1 MTGPDTTTLT
11 PPMRTIDGKYEVVR
25 ELSRSGNVTLY
36 EVNAAAG
43 ALRRVAWFT
52 VGSQADRQG
61 FHTYRTALRAI
72 APAGLTDV
80 VARPGAYYAVWQP
93 VTGTPL
99 SEVVTQPQKQQE
111 TVEAVQALAAALA
124 NHGFA
129 LADADV
135 VLDGQAPRVAYLR
148 PAPQGRS
155 VGDITALNAPT
166 LAALAGGRVKRKK
179 RERAPGAWL
188 SFVPGLLFLGG
199 AGWLGAQAAQVYLNP
214 PVRAVASVTGKDARA
229 AAQALTQAGFR
240 VEYAYGD
247 NANAAVGAVLR
258 QEPAGGTTLPIGRQI
273 VLTVNKPPLM
283 SVPRV
288 EDQTVDQARSLLR
301 DGGLRLGKIVKV
313 DGTLSSTPEGR
324 IVAQVP
330 AQGSSTE
337 RGQPV
342 QVMVS
347 TGVQGKETWIADLS
361 GMTFEQARDHARA
374 AGLVLSD
381 YTREPSDG
389 PANLVLRQNPAPFVR
404 VTVGSPVRVVISSAR
419 YTPPNTPAGSLPL
432 PPAYVPPLPAVPDE
446 GQGTET
452 GSGSATPN
460 TANPG
465 TATPSTSTSDTSS
478 TTSQEIP
485 PLPQTGL
492 GDNSAQTQTPD
503 PLAARQVNFQYD
515 FPADLPEGSYSVVV
529 QDADGERQVL
539 PATESARLAGQRA
552 QTPVEVRGNAVFII
566 RQGSAEYARV
576 ATQ

>member
-11 PPMRTIDGKYEVVR
+11 TPMRTIDGKYEVVR

-61 FHTYRTALRAI
+61 FHAYRTALRAI

-214 PVRAVASVTGKDARA
+214 PVRAVASVTGKDART
-229 AAQALTQAGFR
+229 AAQTLTQSGFR

-301 DGGLRLGKIVKV
+301 DGGLRLGKVVKV

-381 YTREPSDG
+381 YSREPSDG

-432 PPAYVPPLPAVPDE
+432 PPAYVAPLPAVPDE

-465 TATPSTSTSDTSS
+465 TATPSTSTPDTS
-478 TTSQEIP
+478 TTTPQEIP

-539 PATESARLAGQRA
+539 PATETARLAGQRA

-576 ATQ
+576 AAQ

>member
-72 APAGLTDV
+72 SPAGLTDV

-99 SEVVTQPQKQQE
+99 TDVVTQPQKQEE

-155 VGDITALNAPT
+155 PEDIAALNAPT
-166 LAALAGGRVKRKK
+166 LAALAGGRVRRKK

-199 AGWLGAQAAQVYLNP
+199 AGWLGAQAAQIYLNP
-214 PVRAVASVTGKDARA
+214 PVKAVAAVTGKDART
-229 AAQALTQAGFR
+229 AAQTLTQSGFR

-301 DGGLRLGKIVKV
+301 DGGLRLGKVVRV
-313 DGTLSSTPEGR
+313 DGTLSATPEGR

-361 GMTFEQARDHARA
+361 GMTFEQARDHTRA
-374 AGLVLSD
+374 AGLVINSVS
-381 YTREPSDG
+381 REPSDG
-389 PANLVLRQNPAPFVR
+389 PQNLVLRQDPSPFVR
-404 VTVGSPVRVVISSAR
+404 VTVGSPVRLVISSAR

-432 PPAYVPPLPAVPDE
+432 PPAYVPPLPSVPDE
-446 GQGTET
+446 GQGTDT
-452 GSGSATPN
+452 DSGAATPD
-460 TANPG
+460 
-465 TATPSTSTSDTSS
+465 TATPSTSTPDTSS
-478 TTSQEIP
+478 TTPQEIP

-492 GDNSAQTQTPD
+492 GDNSAQSQTPD
-503 PLAARQVNFQYD
+503 PLAARQVDFQYD

-539 PATESARLAGQRA
+539 PATEAARLAGQRA
-552 QTPVEVRGNAVFII
+552 QTPVEVRGNAVFIV
-566 RQGSAEYARV
+566 RQGTAEYARV
-576 ATQ
+576 AAQ

>member
-11 PPMRTIDGKYEVVR
+11 TPMRTIDGKYEVVR

-61 FHTYRTALRAI
+61 FHAYRTALRAI

-135 VLDGQAPRVAYLR
+135 VLDGQSPRVAYLR

-155 VGDITALNAPT
+155 VGDIAALNAPT
-166 LAALAGGRVKRKK
+166 LAALEGGRVKRKK

-214 PVRAVASVTGKDARA
+214 PVRAVASVTGKDART
-229 AAQALTQAGFR
+229 AAQTLTQSGFR

-301 DGGLRLGKIVKV
+301 DGGLRLGKVVKV

-432 PPAYVPPLPAVPDE
+432 PPAYVAPLPAVPDE

-460 TANPG
+460 TADTG
-465 TATPSTSTSDTSS
+465 TATPSTSTPDTSA
-478 TTSQEIP
+478 TTPQEIP

-539 PATESARLAGQRA
+539 PATETARLAGQRA

-576 ATQ
+576 AAQ

>member
-11 PPMRTIDGKYEVVR
+11 TPMRTIDGKYEVVR

-61 FHTYRTALRAI
+61 FHAYRTALRAI

-135 VLDGQAPRVAYLR
+135 VLDGQSPRVAYLR

-155 VGDITALNAPT
+155 VGDIAALNAPT
-166 LAALAGGRVKRKK
+166 LAALEGGRVKRKK

-214 PVRAVASVTGKDARA
+214 PVRAVASVTGKDART
-229 AAQALTQAGFR
+229 AAQTLTQSGFR

-301 DGGLRLGKIVKV
+301 DGGLRLGKVVKV

-465 TATPSTSTSDTSS
+465 TATPSTSTPDTSS
-478 TTSQEIP
+478 TTPQEIP

-539 PATESARLAGQRA
+539 PATETARLAGQRA

-576 ATQ
+576 AAQ

>member
-61 FHTYRTALRAI
+61 FHAYRTALRAI

-93 VTGTPL
+93 VAGTPL
-99 SEVVTQPQKQQE
+99 TDVVTQPQKQEE

-135 VLDGQAPRVAYLR
+135 VLDGQVPQVAYLR

-155 VGDITALNAPT
+155 LADITALNAPT
-166 LAALAGGRVKRKK
+166 LAALAGGRVRRKK

-214 PVRAVASVTGKDARA
+214 PVRTVAAVTGKDART
-229 AAQALTQAGFR
+229 AAQTLTQAGFR

-258 QEPAGGTTLPIGRQI
+258 QEPAGDTTLPIGRQI
-273 VLTVNKPPLM
+273 VLTVNKPTLM

-301 DGGLRLGKIVKV
+301 DSGLRLGKVVRV

-374 AGLVLSD
+374 AGLVITT

-389 PANLVLRQNPAPFVR
+389 PQNLVLRQDPAPFVR
-404 VTVGSPVRVVISSAR
+404 VTVGSPVRLVISSAR

-446 GQGTET
+446 GQGTSNTSSSGAATPATSET
-452 GSGSATPN
+452 TPSGAGTSATP
-460 TANPG
+460 
-465 TATPSTSTSDTSS
+465 
-478 TTSQEIP
+478 QEIP

-492 GDNSAQTQTPD
+492 GDNSAQTPD
-503 PLAARQVNFQYD
+503 ALTARQVDFRYD

-539 PATESARLAGQRA
+539 PATEAARLAGQRA
-552 QTPVEVRGNAVFII
+552 QTPVEVRGNAVFIV
-566 RQGSAEYARV
+566 RQGTAEYARV
-576 ATQ
+576 AAQ

>member
-11 PPMRTIDGKYEVVR
+11 PQPPMRTIDGKYEVVR

-36 EVNAAAG
+36 EVTSAAG
-43 ALRRVAWFT
+43 VLRQVAWFT

-61 FHTYRTALRAI
+61 FHAYRTALRAI
-72 APAGLTDV
+72 SPAGLTDV

-93 VTGTPL
+93 VAGTPL
-99 SEVVTQPQKQQE
+99 SEVVTQPQKQEE

-124 NHGFA
+124 GHGFA
-129 LADADV
+129 LADADI

-155 VGDITALNAPT
+155 PEDIAVLNAPT
-166 LAALAGGRVKRKK
+166 LAALAGGRVRRKK
-179 RERAPGAWL
+179 RERPPGAWL

-214 PVRAVASVTGKDARA
+214 PVRAVATVTGKDARTA
-229 AAQALTQAGFR
+229 ARTLTQAGFR

-247 NANAAVGAVLR
+247 NGNAAVGAVLR

-288 EDQTVDQARSLLR
+288 EEQTLDQARSLLR
-301 DGGLRLGKIVKV
+301 DSGLRLGKVVRV
-313 DGTLSSTPEGR
+313 DGTLSATPEGH

-374 AGLVLSD
+374 AGLVVNSVS
-381 YTREPSDG
+381 REPSDG
-389 PANLVLRQNPAPFVR
+389 PQNLVLRQDPAPFVR
-404 VTVGSPVRVVISSAR
+404 VTVGSPVQLVISSAR
-419 YTPPNTPAGSLPL
+419 YSPPNTPAGSLPL
-432 PPAYVPPLPAVPDE
+432 PPPYVPPLPAVPDE
-446 GQGTET
+446 GQGT
-452 GSGSATPN
+452 
-460 TANPG
+460 G
-465 TATPSTSTSDTSS
+465 TATEGEETDAPAAPDTA
-478 TTSQEIP
+478 TPQEIP

-492 GDNSAQTQTPD
+492 GDTSAQTPD
-503 PLAARQVNFQYD
+503 PLSARQVGFQYD

-539 PATESARLAGQRA
+539 PPTEAARLAGQRA
-552 QTPVEVRGNAVFII
+552 QTPVEVRGNAVFIV
-566 RQGSAEYARV
+566 RQGDTEYARV
-576 ATQ
+576 AAQ